1 MITANK
7 AFVGHTAPFA
17 PSAFP
22 TLALLHQRL
31 LDRIT
36 YVFHKYPT
44 STNGHRAVF
53 HCILTRQG
61 RIDTYAL
68 ARWTH
73 SIFRAYG
80 IPYVSFLLSDTGYS
94 IGYQLFL
101 LLPQMISMLSY
112 HRQTHCI
119 FHILSTSYENSL
131 LSGTRHLIECELP
144 SFFP

>member
-1 MITANK
+1 MIAKNK
-7 AFVGHTAPFA
+7 AFVGRTALFVPSRFLRWFSASRCLIEWLMPFA
-17 PSAFP
+17 SI
-22 TLALLHQRL
+22 R
-31 LDRIT
+31 
-36 YVFHKYPT
+36 Y
-44 STNGHRAVF
+44 STNSYRAVF
-53 HCILTRQG
+53 HHFLARQG
-61 RIDTYAL
+61 HVNARAL

-80 IPYVSFLLSDTGYS
+80 IPYVSFLLSVTEYS

-101 LLPQMISMLSY
+101 LLPQMISMFPY

-119 FHILSTSYENSL
+119 FHILSTSYESSL

>member
-1 MITANK
+1 M
-7 AFVGHTAPFA
+7 PFA
-17 PSAFP
+17 GIRHSANSHR
-22 TLALLHQRL
+22 T
-31 LDRIT
+31 
-36 YVFHKYPT
+36 VFH
-44 STNGHRAVF
+44 R
-53 HCILTRQG
+53 ILARQG
-61 RIDTYAL
+61 CINTRAL

-80 IPYVSFLLSDTGYS
+80 IPYVSFLLSVTGYS

-101 LLPQMISMLSY
+101 LLPQMISMFSY

-119 FHILSTSYENSL
+119 FYILSTSYENSL

>member
-1 MITANK
+1 MITTNK
-7 AFVGHTAPFA
+7 AFVGRTAFFA
-17 PSAFP
+17 PSVFP
-22 TLALLHQRL
+22 TLALCQQRL
-31 LDRIT
+31 FNRKADI
-36 YVFHKYPT
+36 FT
-44 STNGHRAVF
+44 SIRHSINYYRVVLH
-53 HCILTRQG
+53 HILPRQ
-61 RIDTYAL
+61 RLVDAHAL
-68 ARWTH
+68 AWWTH

-80 IPYVSFLLSDTGYS
+80 IPYVSFLLSVTGYS

-101 LLPQMISMLSY
+101 LLPQMISMFSY

>member
-1 MITANK
+1 MPVFWPGGCVAS
-7 AFVGHTAPFA
+7 FA
-17 PSAFP
+17 PLRFLRWCSSINGYLIEWLMPFTGAR
-22 TLALLHQRL
+22 H
-31 LDRIT
+31 
-36 YVFHKYPT
+36 

-53 HCILTRQG
+53 DCILLRQC
-61 RIDTYAL
+61 RVDTCAL

-80 IPYVSFLLSDTGYS
+80 IPYVSFLLSVTGYS

-101 LLPQMISMLSY
+101 LLPQMISMFSY

>member
-1 MITANK
+1 MSGAQRFLCLRCFLCWLSFIRDSLITWLI
-7 AFVGHTAPFA
+7 PFT
-17 PSAFP
+17 SV
-22 TLALLHQRL
+22 R
-31 LDRIT
+31 
-36 YVFHKYPT
+36 Y
-44 STNGHRAVF
+44 STNSHRAVF
-53 HCILTRQG
+53 HPILTRQC
-61 RIDTYAL
+61 RIDTCAL

-80 IPYVSFLLSDTGYS
+80 IPYVSFLLSVTGYS

-101 LLPQMISMLSY
+101 LLPQMISMFSY